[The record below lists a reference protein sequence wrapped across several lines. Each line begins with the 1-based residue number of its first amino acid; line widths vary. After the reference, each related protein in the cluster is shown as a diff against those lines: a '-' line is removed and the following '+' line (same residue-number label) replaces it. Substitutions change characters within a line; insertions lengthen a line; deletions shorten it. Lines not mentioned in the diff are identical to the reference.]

1 MNWKIFGAA
10 FVTLLLAE
18 LGDKTQLAIITMSAQ
33 SKSWFSV
40 FLGGGLALI
49 IVTLVGALFGELITK
64 VLPVHIL
71 HYIAGVLFIIMVV
84 LAILGKL

>member
-71 HYIAGVLFIIMVV
+71 HYIAGVLFIIMGV